1 MKQEPYHELNTTV
14 VHSTT
19 IFHMVSEHMERDLI
33 CAEKKHLTS
42 FGLVSLVLSAKLTAH
57 ILCTTRQLEDD
68 FVQNTF
74 SSLATFYER

>member
-33 CAEKKHLTS
+33 CAEKNIWPR
-42 FGLVSLVLSAKLTAH
+42 LV
-57 ILCTTRQLEDD
+57 
-68 FVQNTF
+68 
-74 SSLATFYER
+74 